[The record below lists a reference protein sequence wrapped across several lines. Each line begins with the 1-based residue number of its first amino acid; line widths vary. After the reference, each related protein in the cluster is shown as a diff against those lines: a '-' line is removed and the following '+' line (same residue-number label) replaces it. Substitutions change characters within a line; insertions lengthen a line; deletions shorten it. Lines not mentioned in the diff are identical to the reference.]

1 MTKKDTSGEENMK
14 ILLAKALK
22 NRFGMTKEDASA
34 LTKTVESIFKGK
46 QEVEDM
52 SIDKYVR
59 SLFYELQREKL
70 LKVRREEFKEK
81 GKQIRKY
88 YWSFD
93 DEAIREVA
101 YKKEKSE
108 PYTIYKKIPI
118 EAWLIRLNSN

>member
-81 GKQIRKY
+81 ESK
-88 YWSFD
+88 
-93 DEAIREVA
+93 
-101 YKKEKSE
+101 
-108 PYTIYKKIPI
+108 
-118 EAWLIRLNSN
+118 